1 MAPGYP
7 SLFLPKC
14 VMSTMYNPAEL
25 KCSPSHDTLSKRIKN
40 RKSEENKE
48 NNRAYIGRMIQVS
61 DKQDTGVDKWDIT
74 KKHTCKCACG
84 NEFTN
89 RDQTGI
95 SANAIEITAAERNEK
110 NYKGK
115 GKKSQNVPDA
125 CTASIKDDKNKSEIV
140 QRSIEYATADR
151 DEVSSN
157 NSQDA
162 TKSEESGIFD
172 EHVKVNTEG
181 RQIEDTRN
189 KATKP
194 TPVPKVQKI
203 TNYIGKSCETKRQD
217 KILGHGTVL
226 SCSSNNYIIEVED
239 ETTDNSSCLSSDND
253 NDDMNETREMQD
265 RRVYRKSTSSKT
277 KRKKVSR
284 VREKKS
290 NVNFHKDDYDLR
302 KLVINAEDIE

>member
-14 VMSTMYNPAEL
+14 VVSTMYNPAEL
-25 KCSPSHDTLSKRIKN
+25 KCSPSHDALSKRIKD
-40 RKSEENKE
+40 RKSEANKE
-48 NNRAYIGRMIQVS
+48 NNRIFMGRILQVS
-61 DKQDTGVDKWDIT
+61 DKQDIGVDKWDIT

-89 RDQTGI
+89 RDQTEI
-95 SANAIEITAAERNEK
+95 SANAIEITAEQRNEK
-110 NYKGK
+110 NCKGK

-125 CTASIKDDKNKSEIV
+125 CTASVNDDKNKSEIV
-140 QRSIEYATADR
+140 QRSIESGTADR

-172 EHVKVNTEG
+172 EHVKVDTK
-181 RQIEDTRN
+181 DTRN

-194 TPVPKVQKI
+194 TPVRKDQNI
-203 TNYIGKSCETKRQD
+203 TKYIGKSCKNKRQD
-217 KILGHGTVL
+217 KILKHGMAQ

-239 ETTDNSSCLSSDND
+239 ETTDDSSCLSSDND
-253 NDDMNETREMQD
+253 NDDMNETREMRDQ
-265 RRVYRKSTSSKT
+265 RVYRKSTSSKT
-277 KRKKVSR
+277 KHKKGSR

-290 NVNFHKDDYDLR
+290 NVNFQKDDYDLR
-302 KLVINAEDIE
+302 KLAINAEDIE